1 MGIVVKI
8 SYVYSVFL
16 LGSKMATI
24 VSIGIGA
31 IIYTMSLFLIGTITS
46 KDLEI
51 LPKGEKL
58 AKKLRKIGLLRY

>member
-1 MGIVVKI
+1 
-8 SYVYSVFL
+8 
-16 LGSKMATI
+16 MATI